1 MHELRIMWAQE
12 DKKGSGKKD
21 QEDYKKEVV
30 VCKRAGLIAGPL
42 CFCLFDSAFSMNIN
56 FNDQNFGIFAIAS
69 LIFSIGYS

>member
-12 DKKGSGKKD
+12 DKKGPGKKD

-42 CFCLFDSAFSMNIN
+42 CFFE
-56 FNDQNFGIFAIAS
+56 
-69 LIFSIGYS
+69 